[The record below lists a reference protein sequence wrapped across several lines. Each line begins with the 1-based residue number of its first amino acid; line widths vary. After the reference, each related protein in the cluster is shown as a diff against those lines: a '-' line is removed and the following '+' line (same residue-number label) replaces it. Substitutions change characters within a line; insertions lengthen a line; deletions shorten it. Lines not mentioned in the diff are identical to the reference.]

1 MSSIS
6 DAGVAHAPPAVAD
19 ILPDPEEARRARAD
33 RTYRIARIVLPVIA
47 LVAAL
52 LGWEAFSNADPMRA
66 ILLPP
71 PSRVFATLIAEGASL
86 FGSLLVTLRLT
97 LTALVVAIIGGVGL
111 AILFSQSRI
120 VEATFFPFAV
130 VLQVTPIIAVAPL
143 IIIYA
148 DSAFTA
154 ALICAWIVA
163 FFPILSN
170 TTLGLN
176 SADHGLLNLFKLY
189 GANRWQTM
197 WLLKLPSA
205 LPYFLGGLRIAG
217 GLALIGAVVA
227 EFVIGVNGAGLG
239 LASRILEAGY
249 RLQYPKMFAALILI
263 MVAGILIF
271 LAFTALSHL
280 MLRKWHESA
289 LKRET

>member
-1 MSSIS
+1 
-6 DAGVAHAPPAVAD
+6 
-19 ILPDPEEARRARAD
+19 
-33 RTYRIARIVLPVIA
+33 
-47 LVAAL
+47 
-52 LGWEAFSNADPMRA
+52 
-66 ILLPP
+66 
-71 PSRVFATLIAEGASL
+71 
-86 FGSLLVTLRLT
+86 GSLLITLRLT
-97 LTALVVAIIGGVGL
+97 LTALFVAIIGGVGL

-130 VLQVTPIIAVAPL
+130 VLQVTPIVAIAPL

-148 DSAFTA
+148 DEPFTA

-189 GANRWQTM
+189 GASRWQTM

-227 EFVIGVNGAGLG
+227 EFVIGVSGTGLG
-239 LASRILEAGY
+239 LASRILEASY

-263 MVAGILIF
+263 MTAGILIF